1 MGVDA
6 ILDDRPRE
14 GQKGALSRIPGSI
27 YKFSLTT
34 HCHQI
39 ILIHGLSIPSL
50 IYASV
55 APSLAQQGFRV
66 LLYDLYGRG
75 YSDALEGKGEYDT
88 TLYTTQLALLMQ
100 RVGWDKAG
108 VVGVSMVSIVF
119 LSTGFFF
126 LASSSSSLY
135 YTSPPHFFPLPYP
148 HICSAR
154 PPTPPLTP

>member
-1 MGVDA
+1 MTV
-6 ILDDRPRE
+6 
-14 GQKGALSRIPGSI
+14 
-27 YKFSLTT
+27 
-34 HCHQI
+34 QI

-75 YSDALEGKGEYDT
+75 YSDAVEGKGEYDT

-108 VVGVSMVSIVF
+108 VVGVSMVSSLPF
-119 LSTGFFF
+119 SRFCCSYPLFLCLSTCHHA
-126 LASSSSSLY
+126 L
-135 YTSPPHFFPLPYP
+135 
-148 HICSAR
+148 SAR
-154 PPTPPLTP
+154 LQHRYYHPDDPMILIVQPSCACS

>member
-1 MGVDA
+1 MTV
-6 ILDDRPRE
+6 
-14 GQKGALSRIPGSI
+14 
-27 YKFSLTT
+27 
-34 HCHQI
+34 QI

-75 YSDALEGKGEYDT
+75 YSDAVEGKGEYDT

-108 VVGVSMVSIVF
+108 VVGVSMVSSLPF
-119 LSTGFFF
+119 SRFCCSYPLFLCLSTCHHA
-126 LASSSSSLY
+126 L
-135 YTSPPHFFPLPYP
+135 
-148 HICSAR
+148 SAR
-154 PPTPPLTP
+154 PQHRYYHLYDPMILIVQPS